1 MIWRKE
7 VFNVIGAVAL
17 ACLVSSSAHAIP
29 ITTSGVWD
37 NPQGSAAVLA
47 TVTGEDTN
55 EIGWGVPADG
65 SQSSYEFNGLTD
77 SEVDLDDALAGELFP
92 LGEFVHNNFPITTF
106 QFLGADLTVN
116 ILVDLDGDNIDD
128 IDVDFGPFEFDHTET
143 PNAEPCDPAG
153 SPPCPDVVSIPTA
166 FEGIPFTF
174 MGMNFEFF
182 LAGFRESAT
191 DPIIPEFITDE
202 NAENIA
208 TLFAGVRKV
217 PEPMTPLL
225 LGLGL
230 LGLGVIRKR
239 KKE

>member
-1 MIWRKE
+1 MIRHKE
-7 VFNVIGAVAL
+7 VFNVMGAVAL
-17 ACLVSSSAHAIP
+17 GCLVASSAQAIP
-29 ITTSGVWD
+29 ITTNGAWS
-37 NPQGSAAVLA
+37 NPQGTAANVNI
-47 TVTGEDTN
+47 TDDGVGMDN
-55 EIGWGVPADG
+55 KISWGVEANALDE
-65 SQSSYEFNGLTD
+65 QSSYVFTGLAAVN
-77 SEVDLDDALAGELFP
+77 VDQTAILAGDLFAV
-92 LGEFVHNNFPITTF
+92 GDFTHNNFTITQGNFT
-106 QFLGADLTVN
+106 GADLTVN
-116 ILVDLDGDNIDD
+116 IQVPALGVNI
-128 IDVDFGPFEFDHTET
+128 DFGPFEFDHNET
-143 PNAEPCDPAG
+143 PNSPPCDPDG
-153 SPPCPDVVSIPTA
+153 TPPCPDVVSIPTA